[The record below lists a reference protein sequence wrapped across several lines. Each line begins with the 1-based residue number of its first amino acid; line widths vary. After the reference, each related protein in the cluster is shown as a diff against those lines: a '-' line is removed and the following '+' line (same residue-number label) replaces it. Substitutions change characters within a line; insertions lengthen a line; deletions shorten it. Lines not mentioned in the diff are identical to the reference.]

1 MITVREALYR
11 GASLLEK
18 SETPFLDASIILAH
32 ILSISREKLFSS
44 YPDPLKPGQMDRYM
58 EAVKKRQKNIPVA
71 YITNKKEFF
80 GLPFYVDERVLSPR
94 PDTET
99 LVETALEILQQN
111 PEIKKVLDIC
121 TGSGCIGI
129 SLKYEAPKLAI
140 TCSDISP
147 DALDVCR
154 YNSSRLLSN
163 PVEIIKSNLLENIA
177 GEFDMIVS
185 NPPYVPSLEV
195 REIKSTNPAE
205 PRLALDGGDD
215 GLDLIREIIPLSLE
229 HLSPGGYLLLESSI
243 EQTYSIERMMERAG
257 YTDTE
262 IRKDLTDRDR
272 ITVGR
277 KPLI

>member
-11 GASLLEK
+11 GASLLKK

-44 YPDPLKPGQMDRYM
+44 YPDPVEPGQMDRYM
-58 EAVKKRQKNIPVA
+58 EAVKRRQKNIPVA
-71 YITNKKEFF
+71 YITNSKEFF
-80 GLPFYVDERVLSPR
+80 GLPFYVDERVLTPR

-99 LVETALEILQQN
+99 LVETVLEIIKAN
-111 PEIKKVLDIC
+111 PTVHKILDMC

-129 SLKYEAPKLAI
+129 SLKSQVPKLAI

-154 YNSSRLLSN
+154 YNSSRLLSS
-163 PVEIIKSNLLENIA
+163 PVEIIKSNLFENIT
-177 GEFDMIVS
+177 GKFDVIVS
-185 NPPYVPSLEV
+185 NPPYVPAVEV
-195 REIKSTNPAE
+195 RAIKSTNPAE
-205 PRLALDGGDD
+205 PRVALDGGED

-243 EQTYSIERMMERAG
+243 EQTYSIERMMENAG

-262 IRKDLTDRDR
+262 IRKDLTDRNR
-272 ITVGR
+272 ITMGR
-277 KPLI
+277 KPLV